1 MSPNDKGFPSSH
13 FCGIQVSRGLL
24 GPQSP
29 GGGTGPG
36 GAASEVAQLGGR
48 WVDAALGGSGELGSP
63 SPGTFPGTL

>member
-1 MSPNDKGFPSSH
+1 M
-13 FCGIQVSRGLL
+13 SRGLL